1 VTGNT
6 SFNGTVSGIPIG
18 GATQAAIDVKA
29 DTSYV
34 DLMLG
39 YKANINAPTFGG
51 RVTTERLTV
60 NEDTTLS
67 GDLDVSGTGKMII
80 ARRIAPPPFS
90 TLALGGAVTVE
101 GALVVG
107 TTNVLNAINNISLT
121 PGPTGPQGI
130 QGIQGLTG
138 PAPDTSLYA
147 LNASPTFSGTVT
159 TEELVVGTALANKN
173 LTVNGNLEV
182 LGNVNFANP
191 YWVAVVINF
200 TGGIPTI
207 VRNGGRNAAT
217 SLIRVSGQATGQI
230 QFDFPTHPQGTTYIV
245 SSSAVAGYGTIL
257 TSVRS
262 STRIGISMRNTVNQL
277 FDTEAHVLILAY

>member
-1 VTGNT
+1 LISN
-6 SFNGTVSGIPIG
+6 G
-18 GATQAAIDVKA
+18 GAT
-29 DTSYV
+29 
-34 DLMLG
+34 LG
-39 YKANINAPTFGG
+39 ATIINETA
-51 RVTTERLTV
+51 TV
-60 NEDTTLS
+60 N
-67 GDLDVSGTGKMII
+67 
-80 ARRIAPPPFS
+80 
-90 TLALGGAVTVE
+90 
-101 GALVVG
+101 GALFVG
-107 TTNVLNAINNISLT
+107 TTNVMNAINNISLT

-130 QGIQGLTG
+130 QGIQGLTGSTGPAGAQGIQGLTGSTGPAGAQGIQGLTGLTGATGPAGSQGIQGLTGATGATG

-217 SLIRVSGQATGQI
+217 SLIRVSGQATGI
-230 QFDFPTHPQGTTYIV
+230 VQFDFPAHPQGTSYMV
-245 SSSAVAGYGTIL
+245 SATAVAGYGTII
-257 TSVRS
+257 TSART
-262 STRIGISMRNTVNQL
+262 STRIGISMRNTANAL